1 MPKHIRKGKKK
12 TRANVTFSSIVIDS
26 SYTLKIQDSSQ
37 SVLSDRFLIHDR
49 NIDPRAKNTV
59 KARLFQQF
67 ININKPLLNMF
78 DLSAYPI
85 FDGDN
90 FDVKIESKSKIG
102 ALPLISPITYKPD
115 YSLIISPRFGWDG
128 IGPILS
134 NTGWRIT
141 PDILG
146 LPQLK
151 VSEKSIPPW
160 VLSSIVLRRIEALI
174 KKIDRRFEFVEE
186 DRQVPRGQIK
196 WDQYAT
202 KKIQTA
208 GFLNFPC
215 RYPDLENN
223 RDLKSIIHFTLDKQ
237 LQSLST
243 QREHGYY
250 VLQLMDFCQHLI
262 QSVKLNAP
270 VRPSQRALN
279 AFQRILFSGETYI
292 KGLDAIDWTVN
303 EKGLAGIGDM
313 KGIPWQ
319 MSMETLFE
327 AYIEACLSKLIKE
340 VGGTLKTGRK
350 RETITAVSWEPGFT
364 GSQRFLLPDMVIERD
379 GQHIIVDAKYKDHWE
394 DLNIEGWHNL
404 EQEIRERHRVDLF
417 QILAYASMA
426 DHRNITC
433 CLVYPCKAET
443 FNSLSKRNR
452 VTHKASLAMNDRVIS
467 LRLTALPLNLSL
479 SDAAATL
486 RSAIVN

>member
-1 MPKHIRKGKKK
+1 MQKQKKSSKKK
-12 TRANVTFSSIVIDS
+12 NIFKAPFKSTPIDS

-37 SVLSDRFLIHDR
+37 SVLNDDFLIHGR
-49 NIDPRAKNTV
+49 NIDPRTKNSV

-67 ININKPLLNMF
+67 LNINRNLLSLF
-78 DLSAYPI
+78 DLTAHQV

-90 FDVKIESKSKIG
+90 FEVKIESKSKIG
-102 ALPLISPITYKPD
+102 ALPLISPVTYKPD

-134 NTGWRIT
+134 NTGWRVL

-174 KKIDRRFEFVEE
+174 KKLDRRFEFVEE

-202 KKIQTA
+202 KKIQNA

-215 RYPDLENN
+215 RYPDLESN
-223 RDLKSIIHFTLDKQ
+223 RDLKSIIHFTLNKQ
-237 LQSLST
+237 FQSLST
-243 QREHGYY
+243 QREHGFY
-250 VLQLMDFCQHLI
+250 VLQLMDLCQHLL
-262 QSVKLNAP
+262 QAVKQNPP
-270 VRPSQRALN
+270 VKPSQIALN
-279 AFQRILFSGETYI
+279 AFQRTLFAVEAYTQ
-292 KGLDAIDWTVN
+292 GLDAIDWTVN

-319 MSMETLFE
+319 MSMEILFE
-327 AYIEACLSKLIKE
+327 AYIEACLSKLVKE
-340 VGGTLKTGRK
+340 IGGTLKTGRK
-350 RETITAVSWEPGFT
+350 RETITAISWEPGFI
-364 GSQRFLLPDMVIERD
+364 GSQRFLFPDILIERD
-379 GQHIIVDAKYKDHWE
+379 GQQIIVDAKYKDHWE
-394 DLNIEGWHNL
+394 DLNIGGWHNL

-426 DHRNITC
+426 DYKHITC

-443 FNSLSKRNR
+443 FNSLSKRDR
-452 VTHKASLAMNDRVIS
+452 ATHKASLAMNDRVIN
-467 LRLTALPLNLSL
+467 LRLTALPLNLNL
-479 SDAAATL
+479 ADAAVAL
-486 RSAIVN
+486 RNALLN